1 MSDPEPSRSTMLHGI
16 RVLDLAT
23 LAAGPLAA
31 TYLGEFGAD
40 VIKVEQ
46 PQGGDPIRGWGV
58 QKGGIGLVWKS
69 IGRNKRSITIDLR
82 TDDGQ
87 ELVRRLVAECDV
99 VVANTRPHTLTRWGL
114 DYDTLRRVNP
124 KIVMLHVTGFGL
136 TGPKSS
142 RPGFGTLGEAMSGFA
157 HTTGESDGP
166 PTLPSFMLAD
176 GVASLNAAYSIMM
189 ALYHRD
195 VHGADGQ
202 LIDVNLVDPLARLL
216 EQSLL
221 AYDQTGEIAQR
232 TGNRWGIS
240 APRNTYRTKDDKWL
254 AMSASSPSIALRVF
268 KAIGRH
274 DLVDDP
280 DFSDAQRRLKR
291 LDEVDGIVA
300 EWVAQHTLDDA
311 MAVFEAG
318 EIAAAPVYDISQ
330 LVDDEQMRAREVFV
344 RIADP
349 DLESMLVQA
358 PVPRFSGNA
367 GIVDSLGPDLGA
379 HTTEVLTEV
388 LGLTDAQIAD
398 LCDRHIIT
406 SGRNAS

>member
-1 MSDPEPSRSTMLHGI
+1 MLHGI

-58 QKGGIGLVWKS
+58 QKDGIGLVWKS
-69 IGRNKRSITIDLR
+69 IGRNKRSVTIDLR

-87 ELVRRLVAECDV
+87 ELVRRLAAECDV

-114 DYDTLRRVNP
+114 DYDALRRINP

-291 LDEVDGIVA
+291 LDEVDELVA
-300 EWVAQHTLDDA
+300 EWVTQHTLDDA

-318 EIAAAPVYDISQ
+318 EIAAAPVYDVSQ
-330 LVDDEQMRAREVFV
+330 LVEDEQMIAREVFV
-344 RIADP
+344 RVEDP

-367 GIVDSLGPDLGA
+367 GIVDNLGPALGA
-379 HTTEVLTEV
+379 HTAEVLTEV